1 MHPGIHEPNTMK
13 AVIPA
18 AGLGV
23 RFLPVTKSQPK
34 EMLPVVD
41 KPVIQYVVEEAVSSG
56 ITDIIIITGR
66 GKRAIEDHFDRAFE
80 LEHYLRSNN
89 RTGELRALEELSSL
103 ADIHYIRQKD
113 PLGLGHAV
121 LCARKHI
128 NDEPFAVLLG
138 DTIYTTDDKRP
149 VTRQC
154 IDVSER
160 YNAPVIAV
168 EKVPRN
174 MIPNYGMVKVSP
186 LEPGVWRIRDMV
198 EKPAPDKSPSDLGIT
213 GTYILT
219 PDIFDHLE
227 RTRPGRNGE
236 IQLTDALRLLARKRK
251 TLAFEFRGRR
261 FDIGRKMDWFKA
273 FFELA
278 LERPEYSSELEAFLK
293 EKLR

>member
-1 MHPGIHEPNTMK
+1 MK

-41 KPVIQYVVEEAVSSG
+41 KPVIQYVVEEAVASG
-56 ITDIIIITGR
+56 ITDILIITGR

-80 LEHYLRSNN
+80 LEHYLR
-89 RTGELRALEELSSL
+89 RKKLAEELRALEDLSAL

-138 DTIYTTDDKRP
+138 DTIYTTDRARP

-154 IDVSER
+154 IDVSEER
-160 YNAPVIAV
+160 RSPVIAV
-168 EKVPRN
+168 EKVPRK
-174 MIPNYGMVKVSP
+174 MMPNYGMVKV
-186 LEPGVWRIRDMV
+186 EPAGKRLWRILDMV
-198 EKPAPDKSPSDLGIT
+198 EKPRPEDSPSDLGIT

-219 PDIFDHLE
+219 PEIFDCLQ
-227 RTRPGRNGE
+227 RTRPGRGGE
-236 IQLTDALRLLARKRK
+236 IQLTDALRALARRRE
-251 TLAFEFRGRR
+251 TYAFEFDGRR

-273 FFELA
+273 HIDLA
-278 LERPEYSSELEAFLK
+278 LGRPEFGPELRTFLK

>member
-1 MHPGIHEPNTMK
+1 MK

-41 KPVIQYVVEEAVSSG
+41 KPVIQYVVEEAVASG

-80 LEHYLRSNN
+80 LEHYLRENG
-89 RTGELRALEELSSL
+89 RKDELRGLEELSSL

-128 NDEPFAVLLG
+128 NNEPFAVLLG
-138 DTIYTTDDKRP
+138 DTIYTTQDRRP

-168 EKVPRN
+168 EKVPRS

-186 LEPGVWRIRDMV
+186 VEPGVWRIRDLV
-198 EKPAPDKSPSDLGIT
+198 EKPAIEKSPSDLGIT

-219 PDIFDHLE
+219 PDIFGCLE

-236 IQLTDALRLLARKRK
+236 IQLTDALRLLAKK
-251 TLAFEFRGRR
+251 HETYAFEFRGRR

-278 LERPEYSSELEAFLK
+278 LERPEFSSELKAFLK